1 MAVAYHSDMRKV
13 APDAQIVAV
22 THHWGS
28 YYTQR
33 ARAVLDGTWKP
44 VEVWGGV
51 KEGMIRVGDF
61 GPQVPKAVQD
71 EVLARQED
79 IASGKLQVFRAVAD
93 VRDNEGKVV
102 LAKGQSLRDDQIL
115 AMNWLVEGV
124 QGRIA
129 R

>member
-22 THHWGS
+22 THQWGG

-33 ARAVLDGTWKP
+33 AQAVLDGTWKATS
-44 VEVWGGV
+44 VWGGV
-51 KEGMIRVGDF
+51 KEGMVRVGDF
-61 GPQVPKAVQD
+61 GPKVPKAVQE
-71 EVLARQED
+71 EVLARQQD
-79 IASGKLQVFRAVAD
+79 IASGKLQVFRALAD
-93 VRDNEGKVV
+93 VRDNEGK
-102 LAKGQSLRDDQIL
+102 LAIAKGTSLRDDQIL
-115 AMNWLVEGV
+115 TMNWLAEGV